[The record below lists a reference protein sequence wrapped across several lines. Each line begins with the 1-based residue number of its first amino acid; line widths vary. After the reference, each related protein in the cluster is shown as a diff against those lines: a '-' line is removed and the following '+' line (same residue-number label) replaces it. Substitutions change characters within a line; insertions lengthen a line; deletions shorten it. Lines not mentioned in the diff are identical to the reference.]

1 MKTAEKLA
9 AGWLLTLGF
18 MFLSLSA
25 SAVMQKNTMQK
36 PILPGLRTVVESS
49 DDFRNEAAIPVLDN
63 TAFNGLIFGVPTS
76 VLGVW
81 LALGVYRQ
89 SQHERKAIK
98 AQTSDQLQSTFYRM
112 IQDNNGRITLI
123 SFAMQSQLPPATAK
137 QYLDEQAKL
146 FNANFKVSEEG
157 GISYHFDV

>member
-25 SAVMQKNTMQK
+25 SAVMQKNDMQK
-36 PILPGLRTVVESS
+36 DTIPNWRSVEHVL
-49 DDFRNEAAIPVLDN
+49 DIRNEAAINVLDN
-63 TAFNGLIFGVPTS
+63 TALHGLIFGVPTS

-89 SQHERKAIK
+89 SQQETKAIK
-98 AQTSDQLQSTFYRM
+98 AQANDQMQSTFYRM
-112 IQDNNGRITLI
+112 IQENNGRITLL
-123 SFAMQSQLPPATAK
+123 SFAMQSQLPPADAR

-157 GISYHFDV
+157 GISYDFYV

>member
-18 MFLSLSA
+18 MFLTLSA
-25 SAVMQKNTMQK
+25 SAVVEKNIMLK
-36 PILPGLRTVVESS
+36 PMPMGISEDVDVQ
-49 DDFRNEAAIPVLDN
+49 NKEAGYLLDI
-63 TAFNGLIFGVPTS
+63 TAQNGIIFGVPS
-76 VLGVW
+76 VLLGGW
-81 LALGVYRQ
+81 LALGFYRQ
-89 SQHERKAIK
+89 GQQERKAIK
-98 AQTSDQLQSTFYRM
+98 EQASDQMRSTFYRM
-112 IQDNNGRITLI
+112 IQENNGRITLL
-123 SFAMQSQLPPATAK
+123 SFAMQSQLPPVAAR